1 MSLITRDDTD
11 STVDV
16 RPVLPRVNLIPPE
29 FAIRRR
35 LRRLQVAGGATVV
48 ATLALCAGGFVLSAM
63 DVAHA
68 QNELSALRDQ
78 HSGVQAQ
85 VGRYANVAATYRLV
99 DERTKLRD
107 QAVADKVNWSG
118 YLSDL
123 STSTP
128 ANVWLNKVDVAP
140 ATATAAPAAG
150 PTKLPSTSGTTATAS
165 PVATMTFG
173 GNAKSYADVA
183 AWLDSLATQKAYT
196 NAYLTAASEQLV
208 GGAKVVQFTG
218 TVTVTSAALAS
229 KGN

>member
-1 MSLITRDDTD
+1 MSLITRDDTE
-11 STVDV
+11 STLDV

-35 LRRLQVAGGATVV
+35 MRRLQVAGGATVV
-48 ATLALCAGGFVLSAM
+48 ATVALCAGGYVLSAM

-78 HSGVQAQ
+78 RSGVQAQ

-128 ANVWLNKVDVAP
+128 TNVWLNKVDVTP
-140 ATATAAPAAG
+140 ATLNSAATSAPTTLSSAKAAG
-150 PTKLPSTSGTTATAS
+150 PT

-183 AWLDSLATQKAYT
+183 AWLDSLTTEKAYT

>member
-1 MSLITRDDTD
+1 MSLITRDDTE
-11 STVDV
+11 STLDV

-35 LRRLQVAGGATVV
+35 LRRLQVASGATVV
-48 ATLALCAGGFVLSAM
+48 ATVALCAGGYVLSAM

-140 ATATAAPAAG
+140 ATPNTAATNAPTTLSSAKAAG
-150 PTKLPSTSGTTATAS
+150 PT

-183 AWLDSLATQKAYT
+183 AWLDSLATEKAYT
-196 NAYLTAASEQLV
+196 NAYLTAASEQVV